1 VLKNISAAKITGLLL
16 GITFIGIALY
26 LFLFPEAAPAVAR
39 KDLNHYVLLT
49 GSYGIWRIIRVSMT
63 WKNAQSL

>member
-1 VLKNISAAKITGLLL
+1 VLKKFSAAKITGLLL

-26 LFLFPEAAPAVAR
+26 LLLFPDAAPAVAR

>member
-1 VLKNISAAKITGLLL
+1 VLKNISAPKIIALFV

-26 LFLFPEAAPAVAR
+26 LFLFPDAAPAVAR

-49 GSYGIWRIIRVSMT
+49 GSYGVWRIIRVSMT